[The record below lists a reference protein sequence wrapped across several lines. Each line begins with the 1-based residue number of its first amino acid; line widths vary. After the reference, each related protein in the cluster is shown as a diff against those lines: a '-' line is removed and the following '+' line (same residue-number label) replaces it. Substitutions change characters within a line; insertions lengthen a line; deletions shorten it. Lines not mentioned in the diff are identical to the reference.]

1 MQIKRIVLAVA
12 LIVPLAGCLDTDAER
27 GLAGAAGGAVI
38 ADATGGSAL
47 TGALIGGA
55 GGVFCDDVGVCR

>member
-1 MQIKRIVLAVA
+1 MKSMKIVGVLACAVA
-12 LIVPLAGCLDTDAER
+12 LSACVATDTER
-27 GLAGAAGGAVI
+27 GLVGAAGGAVI

-55 GGVFCDDVGVCR
+55 AGVFCDDAGVCR